1 MKVYSKYWRKNR
13 STHEAAELALSLRAL
28 RKVAACFGSNAK
40 PVFWKGMVDANDD
53 NILMDMGNVK
63 GGYPIP
69 HYRFDMLVAKV
80 VQAETAVLESS
91 DLVVDK
97 VLSEAPEAPDFAK
110 PYLEKFINA
119 AEDIYIYELNRSK
132 IWSYYLTQAWQAELL
147 YEKKNMTLPLT
158 ADGLANM
165 WRDEAILGEVNEALR
180 HFYGSLM
187 EVLRDYADAV
197 RALIADSSPE
207 ERSGQRINL
216 YLKMWT
222 DIYEIIS
229 SWKEHLLNPGVITV
243 FDKVDSEIEV
253 SGGETGEDDGDEAN
267 RLTEKQESDGLD
279 PDLAD
284 EVSDLLEDITA
295 DQAQT
300 LAVKNPSVRS
310 LGTVVL
316 RSEIKSEVKPDELI
330 VRRLRRIFKRQ
341 KAQIRRSKKVMRRA
355 LPAGKLDAR
364 RLYRVPLDEKVF
376 KNRQVPRTDHMWQI
390 CIVTDASASMA
401 GRGQDQTPWEVA
413 EKTFVSLATA
423 AKGFKNHLD
432 IYAYNEE
439 KRICKLTK
447 LYHGSEIYSILPA
460 GRTPSGQAILT
471 AAIMLNQKYKK
482 SMVIHITDGAANCGL
497 PLGEAVNYCL
507 NNHIEV
513 FTIGCGCTRQTKKF
527 LRESFPPGRLYFMQD
542 INYLADGLEQLFK
555 RKILE
560 YA

>member
-401 GRGQDQTPWEVA
+401 GRGQDQT
-413 EKTFVSLATA
+413 L
-423 AKGFKNHLD
+423 KGLK
-432 IYAYNEE
+432 ITWTYTPIM
-439 KRICKLTK
+439 KKK
-447 LYHGSEIYSILPA
+447 GS
-460 GRTPSGQAILT
+460 
-471 AAIMLNQKYKK
+471 
-482 SMVIHITDGAANCGL
+482 
-497 PLGEAVNYCL
+497 VN
-507 NNHIEV
+507 
-513 FTIGCGCTRQTKKF
+513 
-527 LRESFPPGRLYFMQD
+527 
-542 INYLADGLEQLFK
+542 
-555 RKILE
+555 
-560 YA
+560 